1 VTCES
6 AANVHFWPAATGTAG
21 SVMIETDEVVVTWKA
36 NLAPLWSA
44 TATRDPLP
52 PKLTAQPMAFCA
64 RIGLL
69 HALSGES
76 GEPVAAVAGSA
87 AATTATAAATSTPA
101 DLNNAF
107 MIGHIA

>member
-1 VTCES
+1 V
-6 AANVHFWPAATGTAG
+6 
-21 SVMIETDEVVVTWKA
+21 
-36 NLAPLWSA
+36 SA

-52 PKLTAQPMAFCA
+52 PKLTAQPMAFTA
-64 RIGLL
+64 RTGLV

-107 MIGHIA
+107 MLGHIA

>member
-1 VTCES
+1 VRE
-6 AANVHFWPAATGTAG
+6 P
-21 SVMIETDEVVVTWKA
+21 
-36 NLAPLWSA
+36 
-44 TATRDPLP
+44 P
-52 PKLTAQPMAFCA
+52 PKLTAQPVAFCA

-107 MIGHIA
+107 MLGHIA

>member
-1 VTCES
+1 MID
-6 AANVHFWPAATGTAG
+6 AG
-21 SVMIETDEVVVTWKA
+21 EFVAIWKA
-36 NLAPLWSA
+36 NLAVLWSA

-52 PKLTAQPMAFCA
+52 PKVTAQPVAFWA
-64 RIGLL
+64 RTGLG
-69 HALSGES
+69 HALSAES

-87 AATTATAAATSTPA
+87 VATVAATSTPA